1 MLLYIDYLDY
11 TTRHSSTFS
20 EVDKRLRF
28 DLLIYSGG
36 DTLCISVPACV
47 KLGSTTKLLMQL
59 DQFWKTNKI
68 LLQLDKKHKGNV
80 CNYFRNRKRVLEK
93 SIHEE
98 ELIQHFEY
106 KAYQSGR
113 IQTFFENY
121 LFQGL
126 KIQSADIFIN
136 KINDTDALFRKE
148 CVNLF
153 EKTLMVFAIIWIINV
168 QSNLVVFHIEYVTMH
183 PIKQCCSNEQ
193 LSKKNQQSIS
203 ASHK

>member
-11 TTRHSSTFS
+11 TTSHSSTFS

-59 DQFWKTNKI
+59 DQFWKKNKI

-153 EKTLMVFAIIWIINV
+153 EKNTDGICHNLDYKRAIKFGGISYRICDYASDKTMLFQRAVIEKKSTINF
-168 QSNLVVFHIEYVTMH
+168 SLT
-183 PIKQCCSNEQ
+183 
-193 LSKKNQQSIS
+193 
-203 ASHK
+203 